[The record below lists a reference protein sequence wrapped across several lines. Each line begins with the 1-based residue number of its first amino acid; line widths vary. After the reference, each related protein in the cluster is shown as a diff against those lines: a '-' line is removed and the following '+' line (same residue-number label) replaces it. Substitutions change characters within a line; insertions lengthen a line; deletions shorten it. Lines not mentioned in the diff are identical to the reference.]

1 MFQLIRVYH
10 SKQKNQTKNTLF
22 WVILSCL
29 ILVPTLSYAS
39 AIQPLESVTTFK
51 ILSRILFWLAV
62 ACAIMAPFG
71 FFSSNPLSR
80 TFATIFL
87 GLTFCL
93 FSFKAHSLASSIE
106 DQKVFV
112 QAFEESYKEF
122 SDESK
127 EFLKFLSM
135 VCPERSSHADV
146 ALLLCFSNEPEKIYN
161 ELVRSR
167 YFSISA
173 GQDEKIN
180 GYKVQGFNAVYT
192 QLSVDILKEEAWP
205 ISMNFNPLILKTSK
219 EFPELNRDRL
229 LRVVESP
236 YFFTL
241 SKSIQD
247 TLIQNRPELQKI
259 IFKKLFTTIYKS

>member
-29 ILVPTLSYAS
+29 ILAPTLSYAS

-122 SDESK
+122 SE
-127 EFLKFLSM
+127 

-146 ALLLCFSNEPEKIYN
+146 VLLLCFSNEPEKIYN

-219 EFPELNRDRL
+219 EFPELNGDRL